1 VTDTAENAEQTEYRQ
16 HRFRLPPGATD
27 ILLVRHGESQPA
39 RADMEFPTKDGHA
52 DPPLDAHGHHE
63 AQCVAARLAD
73 EDVAAIYVTPLQ
85 RTAQTAAPLAS
96 KLGLAP
102 LIEPDLQEVFLG
114 EWEGA
119 TFRVRVSEGHPLAKQ
134 LWEEQR
140 WDVIPGAESMDEL
153 AERVQR
159 GLNRIA
165 AAHPDQRVVVFTHG
179 GIIGTIM
186 GLASGGRTFAFVGA
200 DNASISHIVVHDG
213 NWILRRFND
222 TGHLAT
228 DLDRPSDPLM

>member
-1 VTDTAENAEQTEYRQ
+1 VTDAAEQTEYRQ

-39 RADMEFPTKDGHA
+39 RAGVEFPTIHGHA
-52 DPPLDAHGHHE
+52 DPPLDAHGHSE
-63 AQCVAARLAD
+63 AQCVAERLAD

-85 RTAQTAAPLAS
+85 RTAQTAAPLAA
-96 KLGLAP
+96 KLGLEP
-102 LIEPDLQEVFLG
+102 LVEPDLQEVFLG

-119 TFRVRVSEGHPLAKQ
+119 TFRVRVSEGHPLAKR

-140 WDVIPGAESMDEL
+140 WDVIPGAESMAAL
-153 AERVQR
+153 AERVER

-179 GIIGTIM
+179 GIIGTLM
-186 GLASGGRTFAFVGA
+186 GLATGGRTFAFVGA
-200 DNASISHIVVHDG
+200 DNASISHLVVQDG
-213 NWILRRFND
+213 TWILRRFND